1 MTFLQLWT
9 HLQATN
15 NLSFGFLFSE
25 SIEIFNE
32 VFHFY
37 PKIIAEGA
45 IFEEKNEKDLEKI
58 VDSERIK
65 PKIQVNKFQKIYPFL
80 SGYAEL
86 VAAAS

>member
-1 MTFLQLWT
+1 MEICNGPDR
-9 HLQATN
+9 HK
-15 NLSFGFLFSE
+15 NLSFGFLSSE

-32 VFHFY
+32 LFHFY

-65 PKIQVNKFQKIYPFL
+65 PKTQVKMNNSLLF
-80 SGYAEL
+80 S
-86 VAAAS
+86 